1 MSRELNELDLPF
13 NNILRSAFSSLFINP
28 GRSQNIGLHAYFTSS
43 CVKQK
48 HIDSSVR
55 EAV

>member
-55 EAV
+55 ESV